1 MLGFLIALG
10 VVFAFVFGMGFGLKL
25 DMSKVMR
32 EAGFSKD
39 SAKLYGRA
47 SKILRRL
54 EQTTDL
60 DGAYAGDVLSEE
72 TQRLVKEWLADYRKQ
87 IKKV

>member
-1 MLGFLIALG
+1 MLGFLIAIG
-10 VVFAFVFGMGFGLKL
+10 VVLAFVVGMGFGLKL
-25 DMSKVMR
+25 DMKTVMR
-32 EAGFSKD
+32 EAGFSKE

-47 SKILRRL
+47 AKLLRRL

-60 DGAYAGDVLSEE
+60 DGAYAGDVLSDD
-72 TQRLVKEWLADYRKQ
+72 TKRLVTEWLADYRKQ

>member
-1 MLGFLIALG
+1 LIGFLLALA

-25 DMSKVMR
+25 DMKKVMR

-47 SKILRRL
+47 AKLLVRL
-54 EQTTDL
+54 EQVTDL
-60 DGAYAGDVLSEE
+60 DGAYSGDVLSDE